1 MNKTKIQW
9 TEQTWNPIT
18 GCSKISDGCANC
30 YAARMAKRLKAM
42 GNPRYKNEFEVAMH
56 SDLYDAPLK
65 IKTPKMIFVNSMSD
79 LFHEDVPDEDIMQ
92 IFDTMNKAFWHT
104 FQVLTKRPERVLKM
118 DNSGVLTWS
127 NNIWMGTTVE
137 NNKYLHRID
146 SLRQTKAYVKF
157 LSCEPLLGSLVN
169 MDLDGID
176 WVIVGGE
183 SGPHSREMKEKWVLD
198 IKDMCRN
205 YNIPFFFKQW
215 GGINK
220 KKTGRLLQGKIY
232 DEVPV
237 RFYRPKEE

>member
-18 GCSKISDGCANC
+18 GCSKISDGCLNC

-42 GNPRYKNEFEVAMH
+42 ENPRYRNEFEVTMH
-56 SDLYDAPLK
+56 NDLYDVPIR

-79 LFHEDVPDEDIMQ
+79 LFHEDVPDEDILK
-92 IFDTMNKAFWHT
+92 IFDTMNKASWHT

-118 DNSGVLTWS
+118 DDSGMLSWS

-137 NNKYLHRID
+137 NDKYLHRID
-146 SLRQTKAYVKF
+146 CLRQTKAYVKF
-157 LSCEPLLGSLVN
+157 LSCEPLLGSLTT
-169 MDLDGID
+169 MDLNGID

-198 IKDMCRN
+198 IKDMCRTH
-205 YNIPFFFKQW
+205 NIPFFFKQW

-220 KKTGRLLQGKIY
+220 KKTGRVLQGKIY
-232 DEVPV
+232 DEFPL
-237 RFYRPKEE
+237 K

>member
-18 GCSKISDGCANC
+18 GCSKISDGCLNC

-42 GNPRYKNEFEVAMH
+42 GNSRYRNEFEVTMH
-56 SDLYDAPLK
+56 NDLYDVPIR

-79 LFHEDVPDEDIMQ
+79 LFHEDVPDEDILK
-92 IFDTMNKAFWHT
+92 IFDTMNKASWHT

-118 DNSGVLTWS
+118 DDSGMLSWS

-137 NNKYLHRID
+137 NDKYLHRID
-146 SLRQTKAYVKF
+146 CLRQTKAYVKF
-157 LSCEPLLGSLVN
+157 LSCEPLLGSLTT
-169 MDLDGID
+169 MDLNGID

-198 IKDMCRN
+198 IKDMCRTH
-205 YNIPFFFKQW
+205 NIPFFFKQW

-220 KKTGRLLQGKIY
+220 KKTGRVLLGKIY
-232 DEVPV
+232 DEFPL
-237 RFYRPKEE
+237 K